1 MIRIAAVDDEYH
13 ILERFERMVVEFD
26 ELELYGVFTSGNE
39 LLQFQDLG
47 ILDAVFLDIE
57 MPGIQGIALSNLI
70 LEKNPQI
77 SVVFM
82 TAFAQYAV
90 QAFDI
95 DAVDYLLK
103 PVSNERLE
111 KTVSRLRVKKA
122 LENRSNKPFVQCFGE
137 FEIFI
142 NEEIVI
148 WKNSK
153 AKEIL
158 AYLMHKKGVPQS
170 WQKIVDAVWP
180 EYNTDK
186 AHANFNATMYL
197 LRRTLAEAGIDHI
210 LENKRG
216 NYRIRKDEIFCDA
229 YVFEQDAKRA
239 LLEEHS
245 AELHRKL
252 ELLYQGIYMEE
263 TGYEWAY
270 PKAAALEQL
279 AHKLNLD
286 L

>member
-1 MIRIAAVDDEYH
+1 MIRIVAVDDEYH
-13 ILERFERMVVEFD
+13 ILERFERMAAEFD
-26 ELELYGVFTSGNE
+26 EIELCGVFTSGDE
-39 LLQFQDLG
+39 LLEYQELS

-70 LEKNPQI
+70 LKKNPQI
-77 SVVFM
+77 SIVFM

-95 DAVDYLLK
+95 NAIDYLLK
-103 PVSNERLE
+103 PVSKERLE
-111 KTVSRLRVKKA
+111 ITIGRLIARKA
-122 LENRSNKPFVQCFGE
+122 AGNHGAKPFVQCFGE
-137 FEIFI
+137 FEIFV
-142 NEEIVI
+142 NEEILI

-158 AYLMHKKGVPQS
+158 AYLIHKKGIPQS

-180 EYNTDK
+180 EYNPSK

-197 LRRTLAEAGIDHI
+197 LRRILAEAGIDHI

-216 NYRIRKDEIFCDA
+216 NYRIKKDEIYCDV
-229 YVFEQDAKRA
+229 YVFEEDAKRA
-239 LLEEHS
+239 LLGVVS
-245 AELHRKL
+245 SELIQKL
-252 ELLYQGIYMEE
+252 ELLYQGVYMEE

-270 PKAAALEQL
+270 PKAGALEQL
-279 AHKLNLD
+279 AHKLNLV